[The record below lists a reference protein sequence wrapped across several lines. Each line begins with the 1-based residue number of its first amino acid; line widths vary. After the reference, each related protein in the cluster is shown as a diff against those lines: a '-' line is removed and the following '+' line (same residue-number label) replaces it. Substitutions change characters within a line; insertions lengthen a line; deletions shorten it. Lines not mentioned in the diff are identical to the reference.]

1 MANERDSYPGQIAQI
16 EIDESAAITIEQI
29 DDEITIAIASVVGVH
44 FQITAGQAL
53 DLSRALALAAAN
65 AAKFSASTGA

>member
-53 DLSRALALAAAN
+53 DLSRDLALAAAN